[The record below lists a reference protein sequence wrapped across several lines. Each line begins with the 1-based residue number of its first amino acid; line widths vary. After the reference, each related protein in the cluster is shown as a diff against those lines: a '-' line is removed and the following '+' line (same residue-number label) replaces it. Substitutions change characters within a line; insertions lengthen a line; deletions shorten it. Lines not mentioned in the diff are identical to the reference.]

1 MILLQMLFIHP
12 TVDGKNI
19 LKHIRILFSDTL
31 HILVAKNQA
40 ISILS
45 VSYYKLFGVFL

>member
-19 LKHIRILFSDTL
+19 LKHIRILFSDIL
-31 HILVAKNQA
+31 HILVAQKPGDQY
-40 ISILS
+40 SLRF
-45 VSYYKLFGVFL
+45 VL